1 MSPLNSQGGE
11 SDNYLNSWNEVKSAF
26 TKILK
31 ALLRHNLYV
40 FVIVFG
46 QIAKLYGFCFIRV
59 ECASADRQT
68 FVTVT
73 RNSFR

>member
-1 MSPLNSQGGE
+1 MQRALFGE
-11 SDNYLNSWNEVKSAF
+11 V
-26 TKILK
+26 LK

-46 QIAKLYGFCFIRV
+46 QIAKIYGFCFIRV